1 MTDITSLGSLKVSRT
16 EYWSPPLEQEAV
28 TVAPVRNLSAS
39 PVWTT
44 LSWAAGSEEEEQ
56 PWKEQLSLWRVSQ

>member
-39 PVWTT
+39 PAWTT

-56 PWKEQLSLWRVSQ
+56 PLKEQLSLWRLSH